1 MPSEGTGELVLFQH
15 LVERNLALP
24 ASDFFQGL
32 LRFYGIQIHHLNP
45 NSILHVSIFVHFYEA
60 FLGI

>member
-1 MPSEGTGELVLFQH
+1 MHSEGTGELVLFQH